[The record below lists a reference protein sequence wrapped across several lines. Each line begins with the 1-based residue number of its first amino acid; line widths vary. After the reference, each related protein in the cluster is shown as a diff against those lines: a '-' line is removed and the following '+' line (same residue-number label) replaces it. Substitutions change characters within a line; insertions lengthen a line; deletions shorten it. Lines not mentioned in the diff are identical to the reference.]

1 MLLDILLVAIILVCT
16 ALVICILLQR
26 SEGGALGMSGGGPGA
41 FMTARGTGDLL
52 SSTTQVLAAI
62 FFTLCLIMTLVS
74 GYERAAANSI
84 GRLKLKVDPRTL
96 NQLAAPAQPVQSA
109 PSAPTAPPAGAPALP
124 GGGAPNPL
132 NPFGGPA
139 PATSAKPLALGAQPA
154 AAPKFEASAPVAVK
168 PEAPTAPAPT
178 PNKPADA
185 SH

>member
-26 SEGGALGMSGGGPGA
+26 SEGGALGMSGAGPGA

-52 SSTTQVLAAI
+52 SSATQVLAAI

-96 NQLAAPAQPVQSA
+96 NQPVAPAQPA
-109 PSAPTAPPAGAPALP
+109 PSAAPTPSSSPSNAPALP
-124 GGGAPNPL
+124 SGLTPNPL

-139 PATSAKPLALGAQPA
+139 PATPAKPLAQVAPSA
-154 AAPKFEASAPVAVK
+154 ASPKFEASAPVAVK
-168 PEAPTAPAPT
+168 PEAAAAPT